1 MIGEKYK
8 ECYQFMPRMSGD
20 LRSIMTKC
28 GDLRTLLE
36 QQPQNWEAF
45 LENTKYI
52 LAGVS
57 KGLKYLDQHGIQ
69 HSDIKGAS
77 YEHLHMHCSRK

>member
-1 MIGEKYK
+1 
-8 ECYQFMPRMSGD
+8 MPRMSGD